1 MLGCHRRAKKM
12 INPNEEYNRLH
23 DHCQALARERDHGV
37 RMIDDLKE
45 QIGSLTYQIKDLEDE
60 LELAREALRREMP

>member
-1 MLGCHRRAKKM
+1 M

-23 DHCQALARERDHGV
+23 DHCQALARERDYGV
-37 RMIDDLKE
+37 RQIDELKE

>member
-1 MLGCHRRAKKM
+1 MSRYNSNYGSHDQLQDLRKLGM
-12 INPNEEYNRLH
+12 EVM
-23 DHCQALARERDHGV
+23 RERDNAMQV
-37 RMIDDLKE
+37 IDQLRE

>member
-1 MLGCHRRAKKM
+1 MK
-12 INPNEEYNRLH
+12 NPDQEYDRLH
-23 DHCQALARERDHGV
+23 DHMTAIARERDHGV
-37 RMIDDLKE
+37 RIIDQLKE